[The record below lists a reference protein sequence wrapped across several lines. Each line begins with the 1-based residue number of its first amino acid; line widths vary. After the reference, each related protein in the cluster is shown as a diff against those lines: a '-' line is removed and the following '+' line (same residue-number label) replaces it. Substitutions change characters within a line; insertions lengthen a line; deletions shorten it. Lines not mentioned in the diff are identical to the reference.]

1 MDKKMDKIVENQTI
15 YLSISGIIAPL
26 LFVILVLGLG
36 MLEPGYNHLTQ
47 MMSILGGVGGL
58 RGITFNG
65 GVALIGILI
74 SACGVGFHK
83 TMHGNSS
90 RIGPVMIVLG
100 GLGLIG
106 SAIFHCNV
114 DCTNVMSQTP
124 GGIIHTGCAFIAGM
138 NLAVS
143 PFFIFLRI
151 QKDPAWK
158 DYRWFTLAMGIFAN
172 IPGVILWV
180 SFFTTR
186 IPEIEGLIQRLG
198 IIFPLLWI
206 GVMSYKMLQLS
217 RKK

>member
-1 MDKKMDKIVENQTI
+1 MDNKVKNKIV
-15 YLSISGIIAPL
+15 YFSLSGVIAPL
-26 LFVILVLGLG
+26 LFIILVLGLG

-47 MMSILGGVGGL
+47 MMSILGGVEGV
-58 RGITFNG
+58 RGITFNA

-74 SACGVGFHK
+74 IASGVGLHK
-83 TMHGNSS
+83 SISNGS
-90 RIGPVMIVLG
+90 RIGPVMIVVG

-114 DCTNVMSQTP
+114 DCANVISQTFV
-124 GGIIHTGCAFIAGM
+124 GIMHILCAFIAGM

-151 QKDPAWK
+151 HKDPVWK

-172 IPGVILWV
+172 IPGVMLWV

-186 IPEIEGLIQRLG
+186 MPEIEGLIQRLG
-198 IIFPLLWI
+198 IVFPLIWM
-206 GVMSYKMLQLS
+206 GVMSFKMLQLS
-217 RKK
+217 QKR